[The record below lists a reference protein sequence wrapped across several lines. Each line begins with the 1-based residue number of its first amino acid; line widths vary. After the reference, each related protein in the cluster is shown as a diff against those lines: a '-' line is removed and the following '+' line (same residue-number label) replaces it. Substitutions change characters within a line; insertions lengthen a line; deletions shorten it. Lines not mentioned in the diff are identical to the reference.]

1 MWCMGIRR
9 AWIALAL
16 AVLAPAAALCWLQFQ
31 SLSDLEEKTR
41 AAVRDSLR
49 RQLELVRTELEAHV
63 ERIADGALSSLPGRD
78 AVNCEAGGP
87 EKPFLIAGAGCNPAA
102 ADGFR
107 ASHPV
112 GSFHFFQA
120 AARCASCHRPEWAQ
134 QREAAVYVYRVL
146 PDSAV
151 AGIRIPMDYVAG
163 TLLPQALAAVRKK
176 SDPGWSAMLA
186 AARSDDEVAVAGGP
200 MFPLMTITGR
210 YQETTI
216 HSLARAQ
223 TRQWAWMWSAALACL
238 LAGVALLMRAAARE
252 ARLAEMK
259 SAFVSNMSHEM
270 KTPLAMIR
278 AFAETLEL
286 GRVQDPGRKLEYF
299 RLIRKQSIRLT
310 DMIDNVLEMARLE
323 SGHGEFRFEETDL
336 GALVADAVRGYE
348 VSLSIDHPAPWANAD
363 ARALAGVVMNLTC
376 NAVKYSGG
384 KGVEIRV
391 FGRDGMACVVV
402 ADRGIGI
409 APAEQQRIFEKFY
422 RVNSPLVHETKGT
435 GLGLALARQVVEA
448 HGGRIAVES
457 RLGEG
462 ATFTVMLPAVEIA
475 EAAYC

>member
-1 MWCMGIRR
+1 MGIRR

-16 AVLAPAAALCWLQFQ
+16 AVLAPAAALCWLQFR

-63 ERIADGALSSLPGRD
+63 ERIADGALSSLTVRD

-87 EKPFLIAGAGCNPAA
+87 EKPFLIAGVGCNLAA

-107 ASHPV
+107 ASHPG

-176 SDPGWSAMLA
+176 SDPTWSATLA

-210 YQETTI
+210 YQGTTI
-216 HSLARAQ
+216 HSLARAH
-223 TRQWAWMWSAALACL
+223 TRQSASMWSAALACL
-238 LAGVALLMRAAARE
+238 LAGVAFLMRAAARE

-278 AFAETLEL
+278 AFAETVEL

-299 RLIRKQSIRLT
+299 RLIRKQSIHLT

-323 SGHGEFRFEETDL
+323 SGHGEFRFEVTD
-336 GALVADAVRGYE
+336 VRGYE
-348 VSLSIDHPAPWANAD
+348 VSLSIDDPAPWANAD
-363 ARALAGVVMNLTC
+363 ARALAGVVMNLTS

-384 KGVEIRV
+384 RGVEIRV
-391 FGRDGMACVVV
+391 FGRDRMACVAV

-409 APAEQQRIFEKFY
+409 APAEQQRIFDKFY
-422 RVNSPLVHETKGT
+422 RVDSPLVHETKGT